1 VIFTYAGGRTAP
13 AGPHTIFIE
22 SNGGCLINKTVLVV
36 DDDPNVGLLISAVL
50 KKFNYSVVTM
60 YSGEEVLRFLDNDKP
75 DLILMDLRMPGLDG
89 YALCKRIRDN
99 PDTHDLPIVILSG
112 VSEVDAKITTIELGA
127 DDFITKPFDVRELRA
142 RINRILKRKSM
153 DVSLNPLTHLPG
165 SPAIE
170 EEVLKRMAADAPF
183 AFAYI
188 DADNFKAYND
198 VYGYAK
204 GDMVIK
210 HIAAVLS
217 DAAKTH
223 ADQDY
228 FLGHVG
234 GDDFVLVTKPEKME
248 TAGAEIVKEFDRTIP
263 SFYTHEDRQ
272 RGYIV
277 TMDRKNKTRNFPI
290 ISLTI
295 AVIIPKALRHY
306 GKLVEIAAELKRYA
320 KELPDRHGSICVK
333 DRRL

>member
-1 VIFTYAGGRTAP
+1 M
-13 AGPHTIFIE
+13 
-22 SNGGCLINKTVLVV
+22 INKTVLVV

-50 KKFNYSVVTM
+50 KKFNYSVVTL
-60 YSGEEVLRFLDNDKP
+60 YSGEEVLRFLDGDKP

-99 PDTHDLPIVILSG
+99 PDTHDLPIIILSG
-112 VSEVDAKITTIELGA
+112 VSEVDAKVNTIELGA

-142 RINRILKRKSM
+142 RINRILKRKSN

-170 EEVLKRMAADAPF
+170 EDVLKRMASGTPF

-204 GDMVIK
+204 GDTVIK
-210 HIAAVLS
+210 HIASVLS
-217 DAAKTH
+217 DAAKAH
-223 ADQDY
+223 AARDY

-234 GDDFVLVTKPEKME
+234 GDDFVLVTKPEFLD
-248 TAGAEIVKEFDRTIP
+248 AVGGEIVSKFDKTIA
-263 SFYTHEDRQ
+263 SFYTEKDRQ
-272 RGYIV
+272 RGHIV

-306 GKLVEIAAELKRYA
+306 GKLVETAAELKHYA
-320 KELPDRHGSICVK
+320 KELPGRKGSIYVK

>member
-1 VIFTYAGGRTAP
+1 LTD
-13 AGPHTIFIE
+13 
-22 SNGGCLINKTVLVV
+22 KTVLVV

-50 KKFNYSVVTM
+50 KKFNYNVVTL
-60 YSGEEVLRFLDNDKP
+60 YSGEEVLHFLDNGKP

-99 PDTHDLPIVILSG
+99 PDTHALPIIILSG
-112 VSEVDAKITTIELGA
+112 VSEIDAKVTTIELGA

-142 RINRILKRKSM
+142 RINRILKRNST

-170 EEVLKRMAADAPF
+170 EDVLKRMEAGTPF

-204 GDMVIK
+204 GDEVIR
-210 HIAAVLS
+210 HIASVLS

-223 ADQDY
+223 AVQDY

-234 GDDFVLVTKPEKME
+234 GDDFVLVTKPELIE
-248 TAGAEIVKEFDRTIP
+248 ATGEEIVRKFDKTIAF
-263 SFYTHEDRQ
+263 FYTEEDRQ

-277 TMDRKNKTRNFPI
+277 TLDRKNKTRNFPI
-290 ISLTI
+290 ISLTV
-295 AVIIPKALRHY
+295 AVIISRTLRHY
-306 GKLVEIAAELKRYA
+306 GKLVETAAELKHYA
-320 KELPDRHGSICVK
+320 KELPDRKGSIYVK
-333 DRRL
+333 DRRI

>member
-1 VIFTYAGGRTAP
+1 M
-13 AGPHTIFIE
+13 
-22 SNGGCLINKTVLVV
+22 INKTVLVV

-50 KKFNYSVVTM
+50 KKFDYSVVTL
-60 YSGEEVLRFLDNDKP
+60 YSGEEVLRFLDSDKP

-99 PDTHDLPIVILSG
+99 PETHNLPIIILSG
-112 VSEVDAKITTIELGA
+112 VSEVDAKINTIELGA

-142 RINRILKRKSM
+142 RINRILKRKST

-170 EEVLKRMAADAPF
+170 EDVLKRMAAGTPF

-204 GDMVIK
+204 GDTVIM
-210 HIAAVLS
+210 HIASVLN
-217 DAAKTH
+217 DAAKAH
-223 ADQDY
+223 AAQDY

-234 GDDFVLVTKPEKME
+234 GDDFVLVTKPELIE
-248 TAGAEIVKEFDRTIP
+248 ATGGEIVRVFDGTIA
-263 SFYTHEDRQ
+263 SFYTEEDRR
-272 RGYIV
+272 RGHII
-277 TMDRKNKTRNFPI
+277 TLDRKNKTRNFPLV
-290 ISLTI
+290 SLTI

-306 GKLVEIAAELKRYA
+306 GKLVETAAELKRYA
-320 KELPDRHGSICVK
+320 KDLPDRKGSICVK

>member
-1 VIFTYAGGRTAP
+1 M
-13 AGPHTIFIE
+13 
-22 SNGGCLINKTVLVV
+22 INKTVLVV

-50 KKFNYSVVTM
+50 KKFNYTVVTL

-99 PDTHDLPIVILSG
+99 PATHGLPIIVLSG
-112 VSEVDAKITTIELGA
+112 VSEVDAKINTIELGA

-142 RINRILKRKSM
+142 RINRILKRKSA
-153 DVSLNPLTHLPG
+153 DVSLNPLTYLPG

-170 EEVLKRMAADAPF
+170 EDVLKRMAAETPF

-204 GDMVIK
+204 GDEIIK
-210 HIAAVLS
+210 HIAAVIS
-217 DAAKTH
+217 DAARTH
-223 ADQDY
+223 AGKDY
-228 FLGHVG
+228 FIGHVG
-234 GDDFVLVTKPEKME
+234 GDDFVLVTRPELIE
-248 TAGAEIVKEFDRTIP
+248 AAGNEIAKEFDRTIP
-263 SFYTHEDRQ
+263 DFYNNEDRQ

-277 TMDRKNKTRNFPI
+277 TVDRKNKNRRFPLV
-290 ISLTI
+290 SLTI

-306 GKLVEIAAELKRYA
+306 GKLVETAAELKRYA
-320 KELPDRHGSICVK
+320 KELPDRKNSICIK